1 MTSFFNYL
9 SPLPWKIRPRKPQKT
24 AARSQATSNH
34 SVPLLG
40 GPKKMNH
47 KAERKST
54 RNNAQ
59 NAFHAFIPK
68 VGLKL
73 LLSII

>member
-9 SPLPWKIRPRKPQKT
+9 PPLPWKIRPRNPQKT
-24 AARSQATSNH
+24 AARSQAMSTH
-34 SVPLLG
+34 SVPLLS
-40 GPKKMNH
+40 GPKKMKH

-54 RNNAQ
+54 RNSAQ
-59 NAFHAFIPK
+59 NAFHALIPK